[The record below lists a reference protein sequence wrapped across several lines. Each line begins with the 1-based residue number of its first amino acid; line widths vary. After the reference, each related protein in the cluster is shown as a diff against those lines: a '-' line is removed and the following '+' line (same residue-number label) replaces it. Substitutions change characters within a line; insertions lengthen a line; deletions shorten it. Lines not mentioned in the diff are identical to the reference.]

1 MTRVTNGPVKR
12 ARHKAVLNR
21 TKGFRMSKHR
31 LWKVAHEAYLH
42 ALDYSFQGRKDRKS
56 NFRTLWIIRINA
68 ALRALDATYTY
79 GRFISAMTKKGII
92 LDRKV
97 LAEIAV
103 SDPNSFKLVV
113 DNILSHSV

>member
-1 MTRVTNGPVKR
+1 MSRVTNGPAKR

-68 ALRALDATYTY
+68 ALRAIDATYTY
-79 GRFISAMTKKGII
+79 GRFISNLTKKGIV
-92 LDRKV
+92 LDRKI
-97 LAEIAV
+97 LADLAV
-103 SDPNSFKLVV
+103 TDPKTFAVV
-113 DNILSHSV
+113 ARHINA